1 MLLIFS
7 NVDDTTSL
15 TFDMDQPKVENLLSR
30 HRNAAQREEVMI
42 PQLSEE
48 IANVYLEEKKSELDR
63 ITSCNTMID
72 QKIDRLRSELDS
84 ENE

>member
-1 MLLIFS
+1 
-7 NVDDTTSL
+7 
-15 TFDMDQPKVENLLSR
+15 
-30 HRNAAQREEVMI
+30 MI
-42 PQLSEE
+42 PQLS
-48 IANVYLEEKKSELDR
+48 EEKKSELDR